1 MKHLFLKLKVLSVLT
16 ITCLLWACNKSPL
29 DAPSRATQS
38 TSADQSVSNSMS
50 SVKVSPGIYKITRFL
65 EEGKNETAEFN
76 GYRFNFRA
84 DGTLIAR
91 TNKGDRVEG
100 TWTLN
105 NNGTMMV
112 IDISGKDALDKIDD
126 DWIVVSITDMQI
138 SLRNQHPDHVVF
150 ARVN

>member
-1 MKHLFLKLKVLSVLT
+1 MKHLFLKSKLLSVLT
-16 ITCLLWACNKSPL
+16 ITCLFWACTKSPL
-29 DAPSRATQS
+29 DAPSGTQP
-38 TSADQSVSNSMS
+38 TSADQSVSNAMS

-105 NNGTMMV
+105 SKGTMMV
-112 IDISGKDALDKIDD
+112 INISGKDALDKIDD

-138 SLRNQHPDHVVF
+138 SLRNQHPDRVVF
-150 ARVN
+150 TKID